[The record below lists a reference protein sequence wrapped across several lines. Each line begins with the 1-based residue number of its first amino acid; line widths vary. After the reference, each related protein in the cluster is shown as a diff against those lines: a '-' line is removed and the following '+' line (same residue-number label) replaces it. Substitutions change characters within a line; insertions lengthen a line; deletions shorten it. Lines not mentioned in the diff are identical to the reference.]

1 MTKAFSRIQ
10 MIEVQYYAE
19 GYYDGRAIG
28 AGVEEGLKRS
38 GLTDTQFD
46 EYRYAYK
53 EGYDK
58 GVADYCA
65 IMLRDDE
72 EQEI

>member
-19 GYYDGRAIG
+19 GYYDGRTKG
-28 AGVEEGLKRS
+28 EGVEVGLARL
-38 GLTDTQFD
+38 GLNDTQYD

-53 EGYDK
+53 EGYER
-58 GVADYCA
+58 GVADYC
-65 IMLRDDE
+65 E
-72 EQEI
+72 TEI